1 MTDLRKFKEEKL
13 EKLYARLQEINDM
26 IGLENNAD
34 FVGRDDAFATGIK
47 MRKIELMKQHF
58 DEMMEIKAE
67 IAKLEN

>member
-34 FVGRDDAFATGIK
+34 FVDRNDTFASGIK
-47 MRKIELMKQHF
+47 MRKIELMKQYF